1 MNVEKT
7 GRLLITA
14 MITMLGRYFRTRYDI
29 SADWSRWPSRPI
41 SSLRYIIAC
50 RRI

>member
-14 MITMLGRYFRTRYDI
+14 MITMLGPYSRTRYDI
-29 SADWSRWPSRPI
+29 SADWSR
-41 SSLRYIIAC
+41 
-50 RRI
+50 